1 MYSEKRKNRIRENI
15 NENRRCRPEQVINQN
30 TGMLH
35 PVSPAGNLTQE
46 ADLAVSA
53 SKESHAHRHPANVP
67 CLG

>member
-1 MYSEKRKNRIRENI
+1 MQTRTG
-15 NENRRCRPEQVINQN
+15 NQN